1 MKPNVVAEV
10 GCNHMGDMKIAFKMI
25 EVAAHCGVDVV
36 KFQKRNVRECLS
48 EGQYNAP
55 HQNPWQSFGMT
66 YGQHREALEF
76 TWGQHGRLKA
86 ECENHGVTYS
96 TSVWDVTSA
105 REIIQLN
112 PALIKVPSAC
122 NTNMVLQEVLRD
134 EYTGDVHISLGMTT
148 RDEAEGIYTFWKPQR
163 DRLVLY
169 ACTSGYPV
177 KMEESFLLEIPDLG
191 IRFPGV
197 RYGYS
202 GHHLGIALD
211 IAAYTLGAEWIERHF
226 TLDRTM
232 KGTDHAAS
240 LEPHGL
246 ERLVRDLEAVETALQ
261 YKPNILIE
269 TEQIQREKLKCQLP
283 Y

>member
-1 MKPNVVAEV
+1 MKPKVVAEI
-10 GCNHMGDMKIAFKMI
+10 GCNHMGDMQLAFSMI
-25 EVAAHCGVDVV
+25 EVAAKCGASVV
-36 KFQKRNVRECLS
+36 KFQKRNVRELLT
-48 EGQYNAP
+48 EEQYNAP

-105 REIIQLN
+105 QEIMQLN
-112 PALIKVPSAC
+112 PALLKVPSAS
-122 NTNMVLQEVLRD
+122 NTNMNLLEVLRD
-134 EYTGDVHISLGMTT
+134 EYTGDVHISFGMTT
-148 RDEAEGIYTFWKPQR
+148 YEEMKQIYQFFEGHY

-177 KMEESFLLEIPDLG
+177 KMEEAFLRSIPLMMVEM
-191 IRFPGV
+191 PGV

-211 IAAYTLGAEWIERHF
+211 VVAYALGAEWIERHF

-240 LEPHGL
+240 LEPGGL
-246 ERLVRDLEAVETALQ
+246 EKLIRDLAAVEKALKV
-261 YKPNILIE
+261 KPMEMIE
-269 TEQIQREKLKCQLP
+269 TEQIQREKLKWRA
-283 Y
+283 